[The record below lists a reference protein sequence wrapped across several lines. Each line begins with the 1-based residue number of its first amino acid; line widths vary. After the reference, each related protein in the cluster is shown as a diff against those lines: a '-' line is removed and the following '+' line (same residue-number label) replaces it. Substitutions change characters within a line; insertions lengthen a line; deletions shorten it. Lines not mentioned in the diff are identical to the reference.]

1 MVFWANTV
9 PLAPCRPH
17 QIRSPIMS
25 YSYERYDSRRR
36 KNYGSSSRGSTWGH
50 WVPLAITIT
59 VATAA
64 IAAWIWKERKDEDD
78 EDHDYIYDDRP
89 PQGPPPGDFAGPPP
103 QGPNYPSGGPPPP
116 PPGAFGPPSGGYEN
130 APPPGFNNSGTGQPS
145 FAGAPEQRSVDEEGI
160 VSRMSGALR
169 RTPSPQQIIDGAS
182 RRVAAGVA
190 AVGGAVGGALAS
202 ITEEDKGGYEDHSRW
217 SEEADSQTGSGTKG
231 PELRDAEASSATHQ
245 ARSGSKSSSRKTV
258 VVVVS
263 AETDHQYDEDAEYH
277 QEHAVGLPN

>member
-1 MVFWANTV
+1 
-9 PLAPCRPH
+9 
-17 QIRSPIMS
+17 
-25 YSYERYDSRRR
+25 
-36 KNYGSSSRGSTWGH
+36 
-50 WVPLAITIT
+50 
-59 VATAA
+59 
-64 IAAWIWKERKDEDD
+64 
-78 EDHDYIYDDRP
+78 
-89 PQGPPPGDFAGPPP
+89 
-103 QGPNYPSGGPPPP
+103 
-116 PPGAFGPPSGGYEN
+116 
-130 APPPGFNNSGTGQPS
+130 
-145 FAGAPEQRSVDEEGI
+145 
-160 VSRMSGALR
+160 MSGALR

-217 SEEADSQTGSGTKG
+217 SEEADSQTGSGRKG

-263 AETDHQYDEDAEYH
+263 AETDHQYDEDAGYH